1 MHKQEIADLF
11 DEALNDLDDEPRD
24 RDALAAITMV
34 MLAMIVAVFDQDEY
48 QAVAKETG
56 KILGKGLEKWT
67 GFESYMN

>member
-11 DEALNDLDDEPRD
+11 DEALNDLDDLPRD
-24 RDALAAITMV
+24 EDVLAVITMV
-34 MLAMIVAVFDQDEY
+34 MAAIIAVVFDQDEY